1 MYSQITPKMKRK
13 HHISHSSYQMSFDYL
28 AKFHVI
34 NDEDFTPIHK
44 SAQLK
49 LLSMGFSQCCQKINN

>member
-28 AKFHVI
+28 AKFYVI
-34 NDEDFTPIHK
+34 NDEHSPPLI
-44 SAQLK
+44 
-49 LLSMGFSQCCQKINN
+49 SQRN